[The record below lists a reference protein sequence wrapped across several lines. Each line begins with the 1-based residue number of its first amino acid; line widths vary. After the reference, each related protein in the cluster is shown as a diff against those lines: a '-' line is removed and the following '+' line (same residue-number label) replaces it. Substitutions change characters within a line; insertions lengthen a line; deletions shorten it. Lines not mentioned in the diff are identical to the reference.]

1 MDKILIGKGNTENY
15 ILLNKIN
22 RHGLISGA
30 TGTGK
35 TVTLKVLTEGLS
47 DAGVPTILA
56 DVKGDLANIS
66 KPGAMNDKLNAR
78 LEELGIPDFDF
89 KSFFKIS
96 PKYLY
101 LYIYSYFNIIDK
113 FEFIISFINRMK

>member
-1 MDKILIGKGNTENY
+1 MDRILIGKGNAENS
-15 ILLNKIN
+15 ILLNKMN

-66 KPGAMNDKLNAR
+66 KPGEMNDKLSSR
-78 LEELGIPDFDF
+78 LEELGIISFDF
-89 KSFFKIS
+89 KNY
-96 PKYLY
+96 PV
-101 LYIYSYFNIIDK
+101 NI
-113 FEFIISFINRMK
+113 

>member
-1 MDKILIGKGNTENY
+1 MDKILIGKGKSENC
-15 ILLNKIN
+15 ILLNKVN

-35 TVTLKVLTEGLS
+35 TVTLKVLTEDLS

-66 KPGAMNDKLNAR
+66 MSGEMNDKLQDR
-78 LEELGIPDFDF
+78 LNELGI
-89 KSFFKIS
+89 S
-96 PKYLY
+96 
-101 LYIYSYFNIIDK
+101 N
-113 FEFIISFINRMK
+113 FEFKNYLCGIFMVKRGFP